1 VATRA
6 KNKLEAM
13 GRHVLNLAKK
23 KRELNWAKRDE
34 DRMTQ

>member
-1 VATRA
+1 
-6 KNKLEAM
+6 M

-23 KRELNWAKRDE
+23 KRELNWAKWDE